1 MTVQHTNRKGQVYYL
16 HEGKTK
22 TGKPKYYFSMK
33 TDSKLLQAIP
43 HGYEVYENANGQVF
57 LIKEQP
63 KAITDDE
70 RLLIEKHLGRIEGDK
85 SYRLDVR
92 GVVIIVHESNEN
104 TKRLRSLFEE
114 LSIYRS
120 RQTTEDELFDL
131 LERSTTYSP
140 VMRFTL
146 EDEENRL
153 FSVQR
158 YCFRGSLDDWI
169 EIGGAQH
176 LEAIVEKFIPHL
188 GRESFFEL
196 F

>member
-1 MTVQHTNRKGQVYYL
+1 MAVQHTNRKGQVYYL

-33 TDSKLLQAIP
+33 TDSKLLQAVP

-63 KAITDDE
+63 KAITDQE
-70 RLLIEKHLGRIEGDK
+70 RLLIEKYLGGIKGDR

-92 GVVIIVHESNEN
+92 GAVITVHESNEN
-104 TKRLRSLFEE
+104 TGRLRGMFEE

-120 RQTTEDELFDL
+120 RQTTEDELFNL
-131 LERSTTYSP
+131 LDRSTTYSP
-140 VMRFTL
+140 VMRFIL

-158 YCFRGSLDDWI
+158 YCFRGSVDDWI

-176 LEAIVEKFIPHL
+176 LEAIVEQFMPHL

>member
-1 MTVQHTNRKGQVYYL
+1 MAVQHTNRKDQVYYL

-33 TDSKLLQAIP
+33 TDSKLLEAIP

-63 KAITDDE
+63 KVITDAE
-70 RLLIEKHLGRIEGDK
+70 RLLIERYLGGIKGDK

-92 GVVIIVHESNEN
+92 GAVITVHESNQN
-104 TKRLRSLFEE
+104 TGILRGMFEE
-114 LSIYRS
+114 LSIYRP
-120 RQTTEDELFDL
+120 RQTTEDEVFNLV
-131 LERSTTYSP
+131 ERATTYSP

-146 EDEENRL
+146 EDAENRL

-158 YCFRGSLDDWI
+158 YCFRGSVDDWI

-176 LEAIVEKFIPHL
+176 LDAIVEQFIPHL